1 MPPNHTKVC
10 SAGEAKPRDCLIRN
24 SISYAEDHGGAGHEM
39 SFESGRNCR
48 VTEKDKGKWA
58 CRKGRQ
64 GGGAV
69 VAVHAYVLVTDIA
82 ERRQLDMQGERGD
95 FPCPV
100 CYSKHTSGY
109 LS

>member
-1 MPPNHTKVC
+1 MQKTMVGLVMKCHSKV
-10 SAGEAKPRDCLIRN
+10 GETVESLRRVRVSGP
-24 SISYAEDHGGAGHEM
+24 AEKGGRGVM
-39 SFESGRNCR
+39 
-48 VTEKDKGKWA
+48 
-58 CRKGRQ
+58 
-64 GGGAV
+64 